1 MVLKRFKKP
10 LIVIA
15 LFTSGFLIYCLWFS
29 LKTHFY
35 YAAVEQKK
43 KHDSL
48 AKSQGLLA
56 VYNPDIKI
64 DQSSLRLEDFPDA
77 DPHPYYI
84 IENSISRQSH
94 LPDLDVDTFQTISSK
109 KNIAFYGDTFI
120 NNSQF
125 KLAKINCNIS
135 FNTCKLAYSDVNDST
150 TEYSGF
156 EIQQISFTK
165 ELAFVNNDIYNDL
178 SISSCQFNA
187 PVSFLQNRFYGGN
200 LFFNG
205 SYFTSGVNLS
215 DIVFKPQPHDKPSPL
230 LLFVEFNQDT
240 IKGKLDISHLNFG
253 KTEIKTVTFYQ
264 TAIDSIDV
272 SSDNLVDTLYLQREN
287 IQLIAQKQWWVR
299 NHFFSFIFSPFFDT
313 LSFPKTKINLTDLD
327 IKKAAID
334 YSLFQLYFKDSVNV
348 NKKSAVYVGLLDKY
362 AKNGETENYKLV
374 DIDYHNFQGGFFSFF
389 SKYWWNYGY
398 SKWLIFIWCLFFIGV
413 FSLINYLLLPKI
425 YYTYPLLHINN
436 YHHWVIRHQTF
447 SKKNKKNLRYFTC
460 LIYTCILFF
469 GIKLE
474 LSNLKFYKLS
484 IAIFILF
491 QFTIGLIC
499 TGFIIHLIVQ

>member
-1 MVLKRFKKP
+1 MGLKRFKKP

-48 AKSQGLLA
+48 AKSQGLLS

-109 KNIAFYGDTFI
+109 KNVAFYGDTFI

-150 TEYSGF
+150 TEYYGF
-156 EIQQISFTK
+156 EIGQISFIK
-165 ELAFVNNDIYNDL
+165 EVAFVNNDIYNDL

-187 PVSFLQNRFYGGN
+187 PVSFIRNRFHGGN
-200 LFFNG
+200 VVFNG
-205 SYFTSGVNLS
+205 SYFASGVNLS
-215 DIVFKPQPHDKPSPL
+215 NIVFKPQPHDRPSPL
-230 LLFVEFNQDT
+230 FLSAEFNQDT
-240 IKGKLDISHLNFG
+240 IKGKLDISHLDFG

-287 IQLIAQKQWWVR
+287 IQLVAQKQWWVR

-327 IKKAAID
+327 IKKVAID
-334 YSLFQLYFKDSVNV
+334 YSLFQLFFKDSVNV

-447 SKKNKKNLRYFTC
+447 SIKNKKNLRYFTC

-474 LSNLKFYKLS
+474 LNNLKFINCL
-484 IAIFILF
+484 L
-491 QFTIGLIC
+491 QFSYFFNLLLG
-499 TGFIIHLIVQ
+499 